1 MALTTLTSQHTS
13 VACNLG
19 SLVSHDDDDDDDLQ
33 SEIEA
38 EHASTRIQQRE
49 TRGTFRMVNPR
60 QRKHDDDD
68 DDDDDFISLAIPK
81 RALAMPC

>member
-1 MALTTLTSQHTS
+1 MSSRRAPITKEEE
-13 VACNLG
+13 G
-19 SLVSHDDDDDDDLQ
+19 DDDDDDDELQ

-60 QRKHDDDD
+60 QRKQVRNNNPQSADNQRPTAHTQ
-68 DDDDDFISLAIPK
+68 
-81 RALAMPC
+81 